1 MSEGSH
7 LTTEFRRRAVVAV
20 LDGLTK
26 TAVAA
31 AYGVDRKTIA
41 RWVNR
46 FQEGGGDALL
56 RQVGSGRRRKLEDLT
71 EEEILRIVLAAA
83 ATYGFETNLWTV
95 GRLRRVI
102 ADEFQIQVSK
112 NTIWRRLRDAGLTY
126 QKSERTSAIPPA

>member
-1 MSEGSH
+1 MSEGTH
-7 LTTEFRRRAVVAV
+7 LTTEFRRRAVDAV
-20 LDGLTK
+20 LDGLSK

-31 AYGVDRKTIA
+31 AYGVDRKTTT

-71 EEEILRIVLAAA
+71 EKELLRIVLAGA
-83 ATYGFETNLWTV
+83 ATYDFETNLWTV

-112 NTIWRRLRDAGLTY
+112 NTVWRKVR
-126 QKSERTSAIPPA
+126 